1 MIALAQGMAGVALV
15 MGFALLCI
23 RQIGAASVLLAVQCV
38 AVAVSAVTLQQ
49 PFMAI
54 PPALLAVGTWFAPGY
69 FATLGPRTPPVGGAK
84 LGVGAGAVL
93 AVLCQSQGAAAL
105 PLAIVLLSVL
115 LAATRR
121 HALMHVMALVG
132 IQNGIVLAGCLL
144 GPATIRSAVPLLL
157 AGLILPVPLAA
168 SLVFP
173 ALTWRWS
180 RAARWVGWL
189 DLALSLGV
197 FAATLLVPLDSLAS
211 IFAPLLGLD
220 GVLRSFQR
228 RTRPAMSVAGRGLA
242 LLAGIFPI
250 LAVCA
255 PNPVIAWLAVL
266 ASIMTSRL
274 PTLARRWDDAVLAF
288 VGAGVALFGL
298 LWLMLASA
306 VVGYFAV
313 FAGFAA
319 IAAVVPELAPVL
331 VVLLLR
337 LADQTS
343 WPPAAEALGVAVA
356 LSALLTCSAVA
367 MLRSSR
373 PVVSLLQQSQAG
385 IAALSLCLGWA
396 DGRFAALVLLILL
409 ILCRSAAR
417 MKHGPVASL
426 AIAGL
431 SGAPPLGVFPGLVLV
446 ALALANH
453 HPWLLLPV
461 GCAWI
466 PILLAGL
473 PRGLPAFSPRMA
485 IPSIGWLPLALAL
498 LAGYF
503 APDGL
508 VRWWHIVTAGQG

>member
-49 PFMAI
+49 PLMAI
-54 PPALLAVGTWFAPGY
+54 PPVLLAVGAWFAPDY
-69 FATLGPRTPPVGGAK
+69 LATLGSPTSPIGGSK
-84 LGVGAGAVL
+84 LGVSAAAVL
-93 AVLCQSQGAAAL
+93 AVLCQSQGNAGL

-132 IQNGIVLAGCLL
+132 LQNGVVLAGCLL
-144 GPATIRSAVPLLL
+144 GPASIGSAVPLLI
-157 AGLILPVPLAA
+157 AGLVLPLPLAA
-168 SLVFP
+168 CLVLP
-173 ALTWRWS
+173 ALTWRWA

-189 DLALSLGV
+189 DPALALLV

-228 RTRPAMSVAGRGLA
+228 RTRPAMSLVGRGLA

-255 PNPVIAWLAVL
+255 PNPVIAWLAIL
-266 ASIMTSRL
+266 ASIMASRL
-274 PTLARRWDDAVLAF
+274 PTLARRWNDAVLAF

-298 LWLMLASA
+298 LWLMLTPT
-306 VVGYFAV
+306 VVGYFGV

-331 VVLLLR
+331 VVLVLR
-337 LADQTS
+337 LAGQTS
-343 WPPAAEALGVAVA
+343 WPPAAEAIGVGVA
-356 LSALLTCSAVA
+356 LGGLLACGAVA
-367 MLRSSR
+367 ILRSSR
-373 PVVSLLQQSQAG
+373 PVVSLLQQGQAS

-409 ILCRSAAR
+409 FLCRSAAR
-417 MKHGPVASL
+417 MKHEPVASL
-426 AIAGL
+426 AVAGL

-461 GCAWI
+461 GCALV

-473 PRGLPAFSPRMA
+473 PRRLLAFSPGRA

-498 LAGYF
+498 LIGYF

-508 VRWWHIVTAGQG
+508 VRWWHVLTAGQG